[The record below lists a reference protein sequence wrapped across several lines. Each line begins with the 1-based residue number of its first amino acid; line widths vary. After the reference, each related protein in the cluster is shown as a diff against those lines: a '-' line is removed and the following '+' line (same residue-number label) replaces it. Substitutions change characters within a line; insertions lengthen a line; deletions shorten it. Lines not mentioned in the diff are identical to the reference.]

1 MKRTA
6 VGLLLFLCVF
16 AFASAQTIQVTA
28 PKGGET
34 WTLGTSKVITWTAK
48 GFPANI
54 KARLVLLLN
63 GAKVGDIAV
72 NVPIAQGSWTWAK
85 AGDHVGGTAAA
96 GSGYAVRVRDMN
108 GAYQGAKSPAT
119 FILDSLAA
127 IDKTALVVNPTIV
140 GRVLGAANTIP
151 VTKPTQGS
159 SLKPG
164 EALWINWDRSKI
176 AAYPQVALE
185 AFTPDRKTK
194 VGPVSGDPG
203 VLFNNTG
210 TFEAYIF
217 NALYQWGKD
226 YIIRVATPDEKFIG
240 WSGVFHVTPLQEVP
254 ETETFTGSH
263 SVAYLGT
270 GQSDWPGCL
279 NTLGQGANMPPV
291 GFRAV
296 GWENSNDDPLGPCW
310 TYVGH
315 VYRTIVDPSG
325 IYQGTK
331 VTKAL
336 LRFAVTQGVK
346 QTLYVLR
353 RDAPGDALG
362 VAATT
367 VATIGAWEFGHTN
380 EVDVTAVVQAW
391 CTGQS
396 PNYGLIIRGGN
407 ENYDHNNVKARCLI
421 TPPEILVSKIVLK

>member
-1 MKRTA
+1 
-6 VGLLLFLCVF
+6 
-16 AFASAQTIQVTA
+16 
-28 PKGGET
+28 
-34 WTLGTSKVITWTAK
+34 
-48 GFPANI
+48 
-54 KARLVLLLN
+54 
-63 GAKVGDIAV
+63 
-72 NVPIAQGSWTWAK
+72 
-85 AGDHVGGTAAA
+85 
-96 GSGYAVRVRDMN
+96 MN

-140 GRVLGAANTIP
+140 GHVLGAVNAIP
-151 VTKPTQGS
+151 VTKPAQGS

-176 AAYPQVALE
+176 AAYPQVALD
-185 AFTPDRKTK
+185 AFTPDRENEGRAGQRRS
-194 VGPVSGDPG
+194 GPFCSTIP
-203 VLFNNTG
+203 
-210 TFEAYIF
+210 ARMKPIIF

-240 WSGVFHVTPLQEVP
+240 WSGVFHVTPLEEVP

-263 SVAYLGT
+263 TVAYLGT

-279 NTLGQGANMPPV
+279 NTMGQGANMPPV

-336 LRFAVTQGVK
+336 LRFAVTQGAK

-353 RDAPGDALG
+353 RDAPGDAFG

-396 PNYGLIIRGGN
+396 PELRPHHQGRQRELRPQQRQGPLPHHAAGDRRHQDLYSSKTQGSALVGRSKRGSRASPSSRGTPDRRRRRRNRGSPTCRPRGPSRFCSPGPARRRPRGRRGRRIPRRRSGRSSGRGGGSRGRSG
-407 ENYDHNNVKARCLI
+407 RCRRRRR
-421 TPPEILVSKIVLK
+421 